1 MILNSE
7 FFGRTME
14 NVGIHRDTKLV
25 TAKRRRNYLVSEMNY
40 HTRKFF
46 TEYLLAVEV
55 KKMQIL
61 INKPVYLEFSML
73 ELGKISMHE
82 FSYNYVKPKYSEKTK
97 LCYIDTVSLYT

>member
-1 MILNSE
+1 MNFLEELWKMWEYIEILNLSQQS
-7 FFGRTME
+7 
-14 NVGIHRDTKLV
+14 
-25 TAKRRRNYLVSEMNY
+25 RRNYLVSEMNY
-40 HTRKFF
+40 HTTKFF